1 MLKERYAVNFCSCRE
16 DFESNKDHGRRQNQK
31 TFGKFGHHDKFG
43 AAGIKLRIFRDRIDK
58 SNAVGVGFG
67 TGVED
72 FRSTGV
78 GFNVKKFERAIRGSY
93 EANNRRNEDVQ
104 KTQRV

>member
-58 SNAVGVGFG
+58 SNEVGVGFG

-72 FRSTGV
+72 LCRAGI
-78 GFNVKKFERAIRGSY
+78 GFYR
-93 EANNRRNEDVQ
+93 
-104 KTQRV
+104 

>member
-1 MLKERYAVNFCSCRE
+1 MLKERYAVNFCSRRE

-43 AAGIKLRIFRDRIDK
+43 AADIKLRIFRDRIDK
-58 SNAVGVGFG
+58 SNAIGVGFG
-67 TGVED
+67 AGVED

-78 GFNVKKFERAIRGSY
+78 GFNVKK
-93 EANNRRNEDVQ
+93 V
-104 KTQRV
+104 

>member
-16 DFESNKDHGRRQNQK
+16 DFESNKDHGRRQDQK

-43 AAGIKLRIFRDRIDK
+43 ATGIKLRIFRDRADK

-72 FRSTGV
+72 LCRAGI
-78 GFNVKKFERAIRGSY
+78 GF
-93 EANNRRNEDVQ
+93 
-104 KTQRV
+104 

>member
-72 FRSTGV
+72 LCRAGI
-78 GFNVKKFERAIRGSY
+78 GF
-93 EANNRRNEDVQ
+93 
-104 KTQRV
+104 

>member
-43 AAGIKLRIFRDRIDK
+43 AAGIKLRIFRDRADK
-58 SNAVGVGFG
+58 SNAIGVGFG

-72 FRSTGV
+72 LCRAGI
-78 GFNVKKFERAIRGSY
+78 GFTVKKI
-93 EANNRRNEDVQ
+93 
-104 KTQRV
+104 

>member
-43 AAGIKLRIFRDRIDK
+43 AAGIKLRIFGDRIDK

-67 TGVED
+67 AGVED
-72 FRSTGV
+72 LCRAGI
-78 GFNVKKFERAIRGSY
+78 GF
-93 EANNRRNEDVQ
+93 
-104 KTQRV
+104 

>member
-1 MLKERYAVNFCSCRE
+1 MLKERYAVNFCSRRE
-16 DFESNKDHGRRQNQK
+16 DFESNKDHGRRQDQK

-43 AAGIKLRIFRDRIDK
+43 AAGIKLRIFRDRAYK

-72 FRSTGV
+72 LCRAGI
-78 GFNVKKFERAIRGSY
+78 GF
-93 EANNRRNEDVQ
+93 
-104 KTQRV
+104 

>member
-1 MLKERYAVNFCSCRE
+1 MLKERYAVNICPRRE
-16 DFESNKDHGRRQNQK
+16 GFESNKDHGRRQDQK

-72 FRSTGV
+72 LCRAGI
-78 GFNVKKFERAIRGSY
+78 GFYRK
-93 EANNRRNEDVQ
+93 
-104 KTQRV
+104 

>member
-16 DFESNKDHGRRQNQK
+16 DFEGNKDHGRRQNQK

-43 AAGIKLRIFRDRIDK
+43 AADIKFRVFGDRIDK

-67 TGVED
+67 VGVED
-72 FRSTGV
+72 LCRAGI
-78 GFNVKKFERAIRGSY
+78 GF
-93 EANNRRNEDVQ
+93 
-104 KTQRV
+104 

>member
-1 MLKERYAVNFCSCRE
+1 MLKERYAVNICPRRE
-16 DFESNKDHGRRQNQK
+16 GFESNKDHGRRQNQK

-43 AAGIKLRIFRDRIDK
+43 AADIKLRIFRDRIDK

-72 FRSTGV
+72 LCRAGI
-78 GFNVKKFERAIRGSY
+78 GFY
-93 EANNRRNEDVQ
+93 C
-104 KTQRV
+104 

>member
-1 MLKERYAVNFCSCRE
+1 MLKERYAVNFCSRRE

-43 AAGIKLRIFRDRIDK
+43 AEDIKLRIFGDRIDK

-67 TGVED
+67 VGVED
-72 FRSTGV
+72 LCRAGI
-78 GFNVKKFERAIRGSY
+78 GFYR
-93 EANNRRNEDVQ
+93 
-104 KTQRV
+104 

>member
-1 MLKERYAVNFCSCRE
+1 MLKERYAVNFCSRRE

-43 AAGIKLRIFRDRIDK
+43 AADIKFRVFGDRIDK

-67 TGVED
+67 VGVED
-72 FRSTGV
+72 LCRAGI
-78 GFNVKKFERAIRGSY
+78 GF
-93 EANNRRNEDVQ
+93 
-104 KTQRV
+104 

>member
-1 MLKERYAVNFCSCRE
+1 MLKERYAVNFCSRRE

-43 AAGIKLRIFRDRIDK
+43 AADIKLRIFGDRADK

-72 FRSTGV
+72 LCRAGI
-78 GFNVKKFERAIRGSY
+78 GFYRK
-93 EANNRRNEDVQ
+93 
-104 KTQRV
+104 